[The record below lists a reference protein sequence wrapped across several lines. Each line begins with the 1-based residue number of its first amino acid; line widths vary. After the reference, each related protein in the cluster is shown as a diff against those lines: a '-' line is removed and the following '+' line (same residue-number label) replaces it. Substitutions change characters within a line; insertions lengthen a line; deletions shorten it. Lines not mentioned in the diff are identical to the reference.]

1 MVTIK
6 KAWILY
12 LHEGRILLR
21 QSMTYWILALNLLLV
36 NALTLTSSK
45 FFDTSHASLL
55 PLFLYIPLLSSA
67 FIPLL
72 TMSLWAKPKTLDAL
86 PWFFSFPLP
95 LWSVVL
101 ARFAL
106 AWSIALV
113 ALASTFP
120 LSFTL
125 AYLGPPDWGTIAA
138 SYLVLAALCA
148 FQVAWGSLMSAIS
161 PHVLAAF
168 VLGTVGNLF
177 FMALGSHLI
186 YEKIPSVLP
195 LDWSDRLSPLAVPYH
210 LVAAFRGVIDLRD
223 FLYLSAW
230 TFLCLF
236 LNQSVLHNQR
246 KQRRPS
252 RATIFGY
259 LSVATAVLVL
269 VLFARDAHVR
279 WDLTEEKLYTLS
291 GGTRDIIE
299 RLEKPIH
306 ADLYFTRGSI
316 PPSLKH
322 FGQRIEELLREYAAT
337 SPKNFR
343 LHLIDPLQDSE
354 EEVQARIAG
363 MRAIPGVAG
372 ENAYIGLALR
382 QGEHNLS
389 IPLFNVQTE
398 AQLEYELTE
407 SIVRL
412 AQAAKPSLGIM
423 SELPLVGDE
432 LGENS
437 ALRNDWAFVSALR
450 SLYQIVN
457 VPITATAVPENL
469 QTIILVHPRI
479 VDPNT
484 LYALDQFLMR
494 GGKLIVFVDAF
505 CRYEINYPSGTGQAN
520 GFASQFSHFLNH
532 WGVTFHADTL
542 VGDSDRAMHV
552 QMAQM
557 KYDYPFQ
564 LQLGADEVNP
574 DLSIAKSLQ
583 KINFL
588 EAGWFESKTEK
599 PYSFMPLITSG
610 ENSGLVKTNLTEYM
624 TAQQIAEQLK
634 PDGGRRVL
642 AALVKGK
649 WKSTFKSAPEGSAL
663 GFKESADQEGAVVI
677 VGDVDFLSD
686 SFTVDK
692 IQSLG
697 QMVYKP
703 KGDNISFLMNAL
715 EFINGHQDLIAIRS
729 RIQVDRSLQKILEIE
744 RRSVEQFQGQDAN
757 LASRLAEI
765 QEKLT
770 QWEGQQSN
778 EVGQVVSKDQQLM
791 IQELREEEAKV
802 RRERRLLKERTEA
815 QLNHLKSNI
824 YWLHIG
830 FAPLTILLGL
840 FWVWRQKRKR
850 IIGAA

>member
-21 QSMTYWILALNLLLV
+21 QPMTYWILALNLFVV
-36 NALTLTSSK
+36 NALTLGSSK
-45 FFDTSHASLL
+45 FFDTSHTSLL
-55 PLFLYIPLLSSA
+55 PLFLYIPVLSSL

-72 TMSLWAKPKTLDAL
+72 TMTQWAKSKTLDAL

-106 AWSIALV
+106 AWSVALV
-113 ALASTFP
+113 ALASTSP
-120 LSFTL
+120 LSVTL

-138 SYLVLAALCA
+138 GYLALAALCA
-148 FQVAWGSLMSAIS
+148 FQVAWGSLMSALA
-161 PHVLAAF
+161 PHVLAAY
-168 VLGTVGNLF
+168 VLAAVGNLF
-177 FMALGSHLI
+177 FMAIGSHLL
-186 YEKIPSVLP
+186 YEKIPTFLP
-195 LDWSDRLSPLAVPYH
+195 LTWNDRLSPLGVPYH
-210 LVAAFRGVIDLRD
+210 LVAAFRGVVDLRD
-223 FLYLSAW
+223 FLFLLAW
-230 TFLCLF
+230 TVLCLF
-236 LNQSVLHNQR
+236 LNQSVLHNKR
-246 KQRRPS
+246 KQRGPG

-259 LSVATAVLVL
+259 LSMGAGLLILVL
-269 VLFARDAHVR
+269 LARDAHVR
-279 WDLTEEKLYTLS
+279 WDLTEEELYTLS
-291 GGTRDIIE
+291 GGTKGIIE

-306 ADLYFTRGSI
+306 ADLYFTGSSI
-316 PPSLKH
+316 PPQLKYY
-322 FGQRIEELLREYAAT
+322 GQRIEELLREYAAT

-343 LHLIDPLQDSE
+343 LHLIDPAQDSE

-363 MRAIPGVAG
+363 MRVIPGIAG
-372 ENAYIGLALR
+372 ANAYLGLAMR

-457 VPITATAVPENL
+457 IQITAESIPENL
-469 QTIILVHPRI
+469 QTIILIHPRI
-479 VDPNT
+479 VDPNI
-484 LYALDQFLMR
+484 LYAIDQFLMR
-494 GGKLIVFVDAF
+494 GGKMIVFLDAF
-505 CRYEINYPSGTGQAN
+505 CRYEINYPSRVGQN
-520 GFASQFSHFLNH
+520 NNFASQFSHFLDP
-532 WGVTFHADTL
+532 WGVSFHADTL
-542 VGDSDRAMHV
+542 VGDSERATHV
-552 QMAQM
+552 QIAQM
-557 KYDYPFQ
+557 NYDYPFQ
-564 LQLGADEVNP
+564 LQLGVDEVNH
-574 DLSIAKSLQ
+574 DLSISKSLQ

-588 EAGWFESKTEK
+588 EAGWFEAKAEQ
-599 PYSFMPLITSG
+599 PYTFTPLISTG
-610 ENSGLVKTNLTEYM
+610 TNSGLVKTDLTEYM

-642 AALVKGK
+642 AALLKGK
-649 WKSTFKSAPEGSAL
+649 WRSTFKVPPEGSNL
-663 GFKESADQEGAVVI
+663 PHKEVADQEGAMVI
-677 VGDVDFLSD
+677 VSDVDFLSD

-729 RIQVDRSLQKILEIE
+729 RIHVDRSLQKIINIE
-744 RRSVEQFQGQDAN
+744 KHSVERFQGQDSS

-765 QEKLT
+765 QEKLG
-770 QWEGQQSN
+770 QWESQQNN
-778 EVGQVVSKDQQLM
+778 ELGQVVSKDQQLM
-791 IQELREEEAKV
+791 IQELREEEAKI
-802 RRERRLLKERTEA
+802 RRERRLLKEATEY
-815 QLNHLKSNI
+815 QLNHLKNNI
-824 YWLHIG
+824 YLLHIV
-830 FAPLTILLGL
+830 FAPLSILLGL
-840 FWVWRQKRKR
+840 LWVWRQRRK
-850 IIGAA
+850 ASA